1 MKLTRESD
9 PKRFADRIIPILER
23 EEAVNGLMLGVLQA
37 ILRGDYEKNEKYLAY
52 TYENGIIASVVLM
65 TLPFGPILYSLKK
78 NDSDS
83 MQLIADDF
91 IKNKFKFDDV
101 IGRKNESKLFA
112 EIYSRIIN
120 CGVELSMNMRLYEL
134 KKVNNIILSSGF
146 IRPAEQKDTE
156 IIADWIGQFHEET
169 HTERGSSSLIEAAE
183 RRIKDGSAFVWEDK
197 KIVSMTLKTRPT
209 NRYVSV
215 SGVLTPKEYRRRG
228 YASSLVYSLSKSL
241 LESGYEGCTL
251 FTDLSNPTSNK
262 IYQDIG
268 YNPVCDFDKYKFI
281 GN

>member
-1 MKLTRESD
+1 MNL
-9 PKRFADRIIPILER
+9 KRFDNPKIFADSVMPILKN
-23 EEAVNGLMLGVLQA
+23 EEAVNSLMLGVLQA
-37 ILRGDYEKNEKYLAY
+37 ILSGNYEKNEKYMAY
-52 TYENGIIASVVLM
+52 TEENGFIASVVLM
-65 TLPFGPILYSLKK
+65 TLPFGPILYSSIK

-83 MQLIADDF
+83 MRLIADDL
-91 IKNKFKFDDV
+91 IKSKFKIDDV
-101 IGRKNESKLFA
+101 VGRKNESKLFA
-112 EIYSRIIN
+112 EIYSRTIN
-120 CGVELSMNMRLYEL
+120 CGFKLGMNMRLYEL
-134 KKVNNIILSSGF
+134 KKVNNIILSSGL
-146 IRPAEQKDTE
+146 IRQAELKDTE

-169 HTERGSSSLIEAAE
+169 HTERGSSSLLEAAE

-209 NRYVSV
+209 NKYVSV

-228 YASSLVYSLSKSL
+228 YATSLVYSLSKSL

-268 YNPVCDFDKYKFI
+268 YKPICDFDKYKFAKD
-281 GN
+281 